1 MRLTKQ
7 LGQQLFE
14 AYQELFQA
22 VENGIGT
29 DDFFQLRERF
39 RTLQTEVHE
48 NEEQQEALH
57 SIRQKAQE
65 TFTDE
70 DIEVDDDAVVSESE
84 EGAFI
89 EAWLWIP
96 DNEE

>member
-1 MRLTKQ
+1 MRLSKQ
-7 LGQQLFE
+7 LGQKLFE

-29 DDFFQLRERF
+29 DTFFQLRERF
-39 RTLQTEVHE
+39 RALQTEIHE

-84 EGAFI
+84 EGAFV
-89 EAWLWIP
+89 EAWVWIP
-96 DNEE
+96 DND